1 MEAVAYSDQTMRFD
15 RLLRVGECYD
25 FTRVGFTPTHVGP
38 LGYIF
43 RLCADYFLVLSP
55 QSMANAP
62 PRELWICQC
71 PHTFIE
77 FEDVYVQAEYFFA
90 GIPHT
95 PIFKNT

>member
-1 MEAVAYSDQTMRFD
+1 MEVVAYGDQTMRFN

-25 FTRVGFTPTHVGP
+25 FMRVGFAPTHVGP

-43 RLCADYFLVLSP
+43 RLCADYFVVLSP
-55 QSMANAP
+55 QSMANTS

-71 PHTFIE
+71 SRTFME
-77 FEDVYVQAEYFFA
+77 FEDVYAQAEYFFT

-95 PIFKNT
+95 SIFKNT